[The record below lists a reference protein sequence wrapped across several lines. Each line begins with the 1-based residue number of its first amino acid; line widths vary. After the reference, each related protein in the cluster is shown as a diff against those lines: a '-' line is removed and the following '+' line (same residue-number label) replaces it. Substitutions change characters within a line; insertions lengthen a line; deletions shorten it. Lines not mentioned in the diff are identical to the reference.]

1 MKHSINRYIS
11 SRLALASAV
20 VILSVT
26 GCTKKFQDYNTSNL
40 SASIDMTSAY
50 KHIAMAVYNF
60 SGGGDPNS
68 YQLQQNL
75 NADCYSGYFMSQINF
90 ASGSNNLNYALVSGW
105 NGEPFKVGYL
115 DIMRYMAIIK
125 NMGVDKSYPGI
136 WAVAQIIQVEAI
148 SRLTD
153 IYGPT
158 PYSKAGPLQD
168 GATGTPY
175 DSQQAIYTS
184 FFSDLDAATAAL
196 KTFIA
201 AGGGGTLPFDFSTM
215 DLIYGGNKTTEFQ
228 NWLSFANSL
237 RLRLAM
243 RLVKCDAATAQAQ
256 GQKALDPASGGVITG
271 NSQIV
276 QVSVPSGNFSNPL
289 AAITI
294 NWANICIGASIQ
306 CYMTGYHDPR
316 IGKYMDT
323 SADAASSG
331 QYKGIRIGSDV
342 GSFSYGKYSTLNFKN
357 GTVPSFNLRTPP
369 VLMTAAEVYFLRA
382 EAALRGWSNAGGTPQ
397 QLYEQGINTSFTQW
411 GVSSSTYITDATSVP
426 DAYTD
431 PLNAANNAASP
442 SSITIQWND
451 AATNEQ
457 KLERI
462 ITQKWIANFPE
473 GQEAWSEFRRT
484 GYPRL
489 FEVVQNKSGGAIS
502 SSVQIRRLPFSQN
515 EYNTNNA
522 EVQKA
527 IQLLS
532 TPQDNGGT
540 RLWWDVNKA
549 NF

>member
-1 MKHSINRYIS
+1 MKYLRQY
-11 SRLALASAV
+11 
-20 VILSVT
+20 ILSRTLAAAAIIAIGIT
-26 GCTKKFQDYNTSNL
+26 GCTKNFEDYNTSNL
-40 SASIDMTSAY
+40 AASIDMASAY

-90 ASGSNNLNYALVSGW
+90 ASGNNNLNYALVAGW
-105 NGEPFKVGYL
+105 NGEPFKVAYL
-115 DIMRYMAIIK
+115 DIMRYLAIIK
-125 NMGVDKSYPGI
+125 NMGVDQKYPAV
-136 WAVAQIIQVEAI
+136 WAVAQIIQVEGM

-158 PYSKAGPLQD
+158 PYSQAGSASKS
-168 GATGTPY
+168 GSTGTPY
-175 DSQQAIYTS
+175 DSQQQIYTQ
-184 FFSDLDAATAAL
+184 FFSDLDAATSAL

-201 AGGGGTLPFDFSTM
+201 AGGASTLPFDFSTM
-215 DLIYGGNKTTEFQ
+215 DLIYGSDKTNEFK

-243 RLVKCDAATAQAQ
+243 RIVKADAATARTQAE
-256 GQKALDPASGGVITG
+256 KALDPANGGVITS

-276 QVSVPSGNFSNPL
+276 KVTVPSGNFSNPL

-306 CYMTGYHDPR
+306 CYMTGYNDPR
-316 IGKYMDT
+316 IGKYFDKST
-323 SADAASSG
+323 DAASAG
-331 QYKGIRIGSDV
+331 QYKGIRIGSNV
-342 GSFSYGKYSTLNFKN
+342 GLFNYANYSTINFKD
-357 GTVPSFNLRTPP
+357 GATPSYNLRTPP

-382 EAALRGWSNAGGTPQ
+382 EAALRGWNNAGGTPQ
-397 QLYEQGINTSFTQW
+397 QLYEQGITTSFAQW
-411 GVSSSTYITDATSVP
+411 GVTSAGYLTDATSVP

-431 PLNAANNAASP
+431 PLNATNNAPSP
-442 SSITIQWND
+442 SSITIKWDD

-484 GYPRL
+484 GYPKL
-489 FEVVQNKSGGAIS
+489 FPVVQNNSGGTIS
-502 SSVQIRRLPFSQN
+502 TTVQIRRLPFSQN

-527 IQLLS
+527 IQLLGG
-532 TPQDNGGT
+532 PDNGGT
-540 RLWWDVNKA
+540 RLWWDVDKG

>member
-1 MKHSINRYIS
+1 MAGSALVL
-11 SRLALASAV
+11 LA
-20 VILSVT
+20 T
-26 GCTKKFQDYNTSNL
+26 GCTKKFEEYNTSNL
-40 SASIDMTSAY
+40 AANIDMASAY

-75 NADCYSGYFMSQINF
+75 NADCYAGYFMSQINF
-90 ASGSNNLNYALVSGW
+90 ASGSNNLNYALVAGW

-115 DIMRYMAIIK
+115 DIMRYMAIIR
-125 NMGVDKSYPGI
+125 NMGTDQKYPGV
-136 WAVAQIIQVEAI
+136 WAIARIIQVEAM

-158 PYSKAGPLQD
+158 PYSKVGPLQD

-175 DSQQAIYTS
+175 DSQQDIYNL
-184 FFSDLDAATAAL
+184 FFLQLDTATTAL
-196 KTFIA
+196 KSFIGS
-201 AGGGGTLPFDFSTM
+201 GGLATLPFDFSSM
-215 DLIYGGNKTTEFQ
+215 DLIYGADKTTELQ

-243 RLVKCDAATAQAQ
+243 RLVKVDAATAQTQ
-256 GQKALDPASGGVITG
+256 GEKALDPSSGGVITG
-271 NSQIV
+271 NAQIARV
-276 QVSVPSGNFSNPL
+276 TVPTGNFSNPL

-306 CYMTGYHDPR
+306 CYMTGYSDPR
-316 IGKYMDT
+316 LPKYFDKST
-323 SADAASSG
+323 DPGSAG
-331 QYKGIRIGSDV
+331 EYKGIRIGSNV
-342 GSFSYGKYSTLNFKN
+342 GLFNYGKYSTLNFKD
-357 GTVPSFNLRTPP
+357 GAVPSFNLRTPP

-382 EAALRGWSNAGGTPQ
+382 EAALRGWNNAGGTAQ
-397 QLYEQGINTSFTQW
+397 QLYEQGINTSFAQW
-411 GVSSSTYITDATSVP
+411 GVTSSTYLTDATSVP

-431 PLNAANNAASP
+431 PLNAANNAPSP
-442 SSITIQWND
+442 SSITIKWDD
-451 AATNEQ
+451 AAGDEA

-484 GYPRL
+484 GYPKL
-489 FEVVQNKSGGAIS
+489 FPVAQNNSGGTIS
-502 SSVQIRRLPFSQN
+502 TAVQIRRLPFSQN
-515 EYNTNNA
+515 EYNTNGA

-527 IQLLS
+527 IQLLG
-532 TPQDNGGT
+532 TKVDNGGT
-540 RLWWDVNKA
+540 RLWWDVDKG